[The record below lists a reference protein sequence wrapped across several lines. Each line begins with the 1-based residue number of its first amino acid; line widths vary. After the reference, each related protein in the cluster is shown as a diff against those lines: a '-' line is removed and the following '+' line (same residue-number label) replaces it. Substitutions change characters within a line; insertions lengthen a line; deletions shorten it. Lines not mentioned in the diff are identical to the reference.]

1 LPGHAGAQLE
11 EVCRKALHRHGDPLG
26 LVPKGIADQVA
37 QGVAIQQRACIGA
50 AQDAGAADLFDMCVH
65 GAL

>member
-1 LPGHAGAQLE
+1 
-11 EVCRKALHRHGDPLG
+11 
-26 LVPKGIADQVA
+26 VPKGIADQVA